1 MKMCPSLPTALL
13 SRCTSYMLGWKAAS
27 NPRGSGHLNSPHNTR
42 KQQGSSAI
50 DQNRRSCVLWK
61 CAHLYPLHF
70 YHAVWAT
77 WKMNSSRYIHKKK
90 ERKRERKQDFKRATI
105 NIHISIRAYLG
116 LAKHM
121 LGWKAA
127 SNPRGSGLNSPHN
140 TRKQQGSGAML
151 WNSNGLLKFKSDSD
165 SGDSGGEAV
174 EAALGLMQT
183 PYRPTQITYSCSPG
197 PATGMQSST
206 TNAHYITSNAV
217 SLDNRMHGVNTT
229 TLCIKHPY
237 IPGQTSMHKHR
248 L

>member
-27 NPRGSGHLNSPHNTR
+27 NPRGSGH
-42 KQQGSSAI
+42 
-50 DQNRRSCVLWK
+50 
-61 CAHLYPLHF
+61 
-70 YHAVWAT
+70 
-77 WKMNSSRYIHKKK
+77 
-90 ERKRERKQDFKRATI
+90 
-105 NIHISIRAYLG
+105 
-116 LAKHM
+116 
-121 LGWKAA
+121 
-127 SNPRGSGLNSPHN
+127 LNSPHN